1 MKSEFAPNPLAVVGG
16 GDEVEVKGGL
26 IFSHMVSFVL
36 WFKGLCPG

>member
-1 MKSEFAPNPLAVVGG
+1 MKLEFASNPLAVVG

-26 IFSHMVSFVL
+26 IFSHMVSYVL